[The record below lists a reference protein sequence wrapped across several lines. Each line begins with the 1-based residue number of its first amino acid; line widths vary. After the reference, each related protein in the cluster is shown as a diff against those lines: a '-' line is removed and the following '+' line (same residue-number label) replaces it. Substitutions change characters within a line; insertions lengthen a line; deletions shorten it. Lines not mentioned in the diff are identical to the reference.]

1 MTEGD
6 KKDNKMLNTYMD
18 VVNLYKKWYINY
30 KLERKISIIDF
41 LYSKLLYFWYILYYL
56 NILFSTYILLTL
68 FYFMYS
74 KNKIYKI

>member
-30 KLERKISIIDF
+30 KMK
-41 LYSKLLYFWYILYYL
+41 
-56 NILFSTYILLTL
+56 
-68 FYFMYS
+68 
-74 KNKIYKI
+74 KN